1 MCRARVRESRRS
13 CTKFDWPKSRHG
25 SRANPSPNVLRP
37 HHRLQPTRRGLT
49 GCGKI
54 HFFYHGARWAPRAVP
69 RHYTLQDAQKG
80 RPARP
85 QRAKWRIVL
94 VPYGE
99 PLSDARTP
107 LADFFRILLL
117 LAGGWV
123 YSALVEPSTT
133 TDIDLL
139 ILLDPPSR
147 EQIRALVSSL
157 FDSTIIHPNPMALQ
171 GISDL
176 ANCGNPLRTGSRDR
190 LPSADSAYLRTASER
205 EHTVPFGALQV
216 PMLSIE
222 DLVILKMVAGRL
234 QDRADLEKIRTR
246 ERTYASMDVRH
257 RWKTDA
263 RTC

>member
-1 MCRARVRESRRS
+1 MLGWRVTLSLIYPLQCAES
-13 CTKFDWPKSRHG
+13 
-25 SRANPSPNVLRP
+25 L
-37 HHRLQPTRRGLT
+37 
-49 GCGKI
+49 
-54 HFFYHGARWAPRAVP
+54 FYHGARWAPRAVP

-85 QRAKWRIVL
+85 QRTKGRIVL
-94 VPYGE
+94 LWYGE

-107 LADFFRILLL
+107 LADFFRILLT

-123 YSALVEPSTT
+123 YSALVEPRAT

-147 EQIRALVSSL
+147 EQIQALVSSL

-171 GISDL
+171 GISIWRIVGIRSGQEVVIDFL
-176 ANCGNPLRTGSRDR
+176 L
-190 LPSADSAYLRTASER
+190 ADSAYLRTALER
-205 EHTVPFGALQV
+205 RHTVPFGALQV

-246 ERTYASMDVRH
+246 QTDVR
-257 RWKTDA
+257 
-263 RTC
+263 